1 MTWLAQVSSP
11 NPVLDFTQLGIASIV
26 CVLLFGTSWVL
37 WRKWNSDRDAWT
49 AERVA
54 LQREKDALY
63 VQMLAMAQQI
73 NDRVVPT
80 LTDALRILG
89 AVPAQLESAL
99 TQAQKATAASEGE
112 RLIKQMQDVLREIE
126 QSK

>member
-1 MTWLAQVSSP
+1 MWLIAQVSSP
-11 NPVLDFTQLGIASIV
+11 TLDFTQLGIASIV
-26 CVLLFGTSWVL
+26 CLLLFGTSWML
-37 WRKWNSDRDAWT
+37 WKKWNSDRDAWT

-63 VQMLAMAQQI
+63 VQMLAQAQAI

-89 AVPAQLESAL
+89 VVPAQLESAL
-99 TQAQKATAASEGE
+99 TQAQKATAATDGE
-112 RLIKQMQDVLREIE
+112 RLIQNMQDLLREIKNAK
-126 QSK
+126 Q